1 MDSPQENNKVVYVAL
16 GNEREEG
23 FKTLKWTLQRWRF
36 HPLSII
42 ILHINIT
49 KDIVDTYFGKMHANY
64 ISEEMLELIR
74 KKEQENIDKLLSQY
88 ITFCGKVKA
97 EVFKVEKY
105 DKPIRELIIDLI
117 SGLHINNLVMG
128 LTFMKSSSRKAKTA
142 ISGCFYIYQQKP
154 EFCDEFFI
162 VSGGKQISMSEENF
176 GDSIPL
182 DSPRSQSQWECYTQ
196 EIDNYFQ
203 HLLSLNLD
211 EEVVINNCH
220 EPVNNDNSPIEAEM
234 RKLQTSNM
242 SIAEKSQCLRT
253 KTREILEMIQSKR
266 DETKANS
273 RRHAKAERVIYLC
286 NERMTELKN
295 LMTKV
300 GTNPAILKEELDNTK
315 ELLNE
320 SILEVEESKRN
331 LKSLV
336 MLRYDLSN
344 KLQSLEM
351 AKSQGELEL
360 QRLIVEREEMVPGID
375 ALRRERDVF
384 QRRIKFYNKE
394 EEENYKEIGEI
405 IRCRLREFSGE
416 EIRLATEDF
425 SERLRIKSGGDLL
438 SGVYKCRI
446 NLQTVA
452 IKMFTSSSP
461 NNAIAHQDFQLKVKF
476 LGKIRHP
483 HLLGMM
489 GFCLEPKC
497 IVFEYMHNG
506 SLKDTIFSSSSCGAI
521 RALSWHT
528 RIHVAAQI
536 CSGLSYLH
544 LAKPIPI
551 VHSQLTISNIFLDRN
566 LVAKIGGFG
575 LSQAHHESHVV
586 SDVQAF
592 GLLLIQL
599 LTGRNWAG
607 LVDDAMLVDKAALVQ
622 VLDETGG
629 AWPLDIVERLALLA
643 FRCLGPT
650 KLKVEVV
657 MEELEELK
665 KKCVE
670 LVDRR
675 RGEIS
680 STDGGEG
687 HESCEIPLLFRV
699 LSVSDDIK
707 ESQRSRQR
715 MKEVSKDDESRRKY
729 DARRGTEKVY
739 VALGNDL
746 EDGFKTLEWTLKKW
760 KSQPISIII
769 LHLTFSVSKDYVY
782 TPFGK
787 LPASAVS
794 DKKLDV
800 LRQYEKEKIDKL
812 LPKYTSFCGQVK
824 TELLKVEKC
833 DEPIHKITMD
843 LISRLK
849 ITNLVMGF
857 SFLKSSPWKIKNAIS
872 GSFYVH
878 KNKPDFCELFII
890 CGGKLLSIK
899 GENKRGIMEDDQGVM
914 VAKFR
919 EKGSFK
925 DWLGKIFIPPQPNSL
940 EKNPR
945 RLLSSLSI
953 NLDSPSSQTQWENCV
968 EEIEEYYQHLLSL
981 NLDHEAK
988 DEEDVDQEN
997 ENFDLQSLV
1006 MELGTAGRAAID
1018 LSNAEKIQCLKTK
1031 LKEAKNTVQ
1040 NKRIEAMGNAERRSK
1055 AERAIFL
1062 CNRRSDELQTKIKE
1076 EVKKRTELKKVL
1088 EDEEE
1093 HLHATMAEVE
1103 ETKKR
1108 LKSLTQLNNEL
1119 SNKLHASTLAKSQS
1133 EAQLHNAVN
1142 LRSKMVR
1149 EIEELRQQ
1157 RDVLQRRI
1165 EFCKE
1170 KDAIQM
1176 VARFGQPSGGCKDF
1190 TADQIRMATNGFSER
1205 MRLKPGGDW
1214 TGVYRG
1220 RIGHSLVAIKRL
1232 DSVNGMSQEDFQSK
1246 VLLLSQIRHPNLVPM
1261 VGYCS
1266 ELKCIV
1272 FEYMH
1277 NGSLRDIFLRDILY
1291 SRKGS
1296 AKKRIRTLR
1305 WYDRIRIA
1313 AEICSGLGFLHMA
1326 KPKPIVHGQLRLANI
1341 LLDRN
1346 LNAKITGFG
1355 LSKSG
1360 DEQWI
1365 RSDIRAFGVLLM
1377 HLLTGRNW
1385 AGLVEAMTMDRAGLI
1400 RDLDEMAGQWPMDLA
1415 ERLAGLTLK
1424 CLSRNR
1430 GPNMDLKL
1438 ATVMEEL
1445 NDLRE
1450 KARDLVSS
1458 GQFNLATRNGSDVA
1472 INRALD
1478 GEDPMEVP
1486 SFFLCPIFQDVMKNP
1501 HVAVDGFSYELE
1513 AIEEWLRM
1521 GNDTSPMTNLRLKNT
1536 FLTPNHTLR
1545 TLIQDWHNKRSIPP
1559 P

>member
-182 DSPRSQSQWECYTQ
+182 DSPSSQSQWECYTQ

-220 EPVNNDNSPIEAEM
+220 EP
-234 RKLQTSNM
+234 

-273 RRHAKAERVIYLC
+273 
-286 NERMTELKN
+286 
-295 LMTKV
+295 
-300 GTNPAILKEELDNTK
+300 PILKEELDNTK

-384 QRRIKFYNKE
+384 QRRIKFYNKV
-394 EEENYKEIGEI
+394 EEENYKEIGET
-405 IRCRLREFSGE
+405 IRCSLREFSGE

-687 HESCEIPLLFRV
+687 HESCEIPCVFLCP
-699 LSVSDDIK
+699 IY
-707 ESQRSRQR
+707 
-715 MKEVSKDDESRRKY
+715 KDVMRNPHVAADG
-729 DARRGTEKVY
+729 GTEKVY

-857 SFLKSSPWKIKNAIS
+857 SFLKKIKNAIS

-1176 VARFGQPSGGCKDF
+1176 VARLGQPSGGCKDF